1 MHVSHVALIC
11 FMYYAHDYAWMR
23 DVHAH
28 AMQCKCKS
36 EVTPRVLHT
45 ALQQHSTTVVSRTVD
60 LIHGFTFHC
69 SLASSELE
77 RTGKRMP
84 FNLTCTLI
92 FFWNNSTSTWKVKAL
107 KLKKAGLYLC
117 HGERKDDRRI
127 GSTTCASAR
136 DRVFFP
142 FESNACYTYIWHV
155 RKW

>member
-84 FNLTCTLI
+84 FNLTCTL
-92 FFWNNSTSTWKVKAL
+92 FFLEQFYFYLKGESAQAKKGGAL
-107 KLKKAGLYLC
+107 LVSWRK
-117 HGERKDDRRI
+117 ERRSANRKHDVRI
-127 GSTTCASAR
+127 SERSSL
-136 DRVFFP
+136 FP